1 MIKAASVQFQHQAGN
16 KQYNF
21 EHIEN
26 FCLEASKQAVKI
38 ICFPEMC
45 ITGYWHV
52 NSLSKEDIASLAE
65 PVPDGTYCQKLS
77 ALAKKFNLILGAGLI
92 ESTDNGALYN
102 TYVVCLPDGRI
113 ESHRKLHCFISPY
126 MSSGDSY
133 TVIETALGVNL
144 GVLICY
150 DNNIIENARIT
161 ALKGA
166 NILLAPHQT
175 GGTASRSPYAMGKI
189 DPKLW
194 EERTVNKEAIE
205 EAFKGPKG
213 REWLLRWL
221 PSRAHDNGMFIL
233 FSNGVGLDVD
243 EVRTGNA
250 MIIDCYGRIIAETWA
265 AEDKMVL
272 ADLDLGLLPLCTG
285 RRWLRARRP
294 SLYAPIIETTGE
306 ELEAR
311 EARFSEKPT

>member
-1 MIKAASVQFQHQAGN
+1 MNVATVQFQHQAGN
-16 KQYNF
+16 KAYNF
-21 EHIEN
+21 ARVET
-26 FCLEASKQAVKI
+26 FSRSAAQQGVSI

-52 NSLSKEDIASLAE
+52 HSLNRADIEALAE
-65 PVPDGTYCQKLS
+65 PVPAGTYCQKIS
-77 ALAKKFNLILGAGLI
+77 TLAQELDLIIGVGLI
-92 ESTDNGALYN
+92 ESTESGALYN
-102 TYVVCLPDGRI
+102 TYIVCLPDGRI
-113 ESHRKLHCFISPY
+113 SSHRKLHCFISEH
-126 MSSGDSY
+126 MSSGNAY
-133 TVIETALGVNL
+133 TVIETDLGVKL

-166 NILLAPHQT
+166 DILLAPHQT
-175 GGTASRSPYAMGKI
+175 GGTASRSPHAMGRI

-194 EERTVNKEAIE
+194 QERDTNRAAIE
-205 EAFKGPKG
+205 DAFKGPKG
-213 REWLLRWL
+213 RGWLLRWL
-221 PSRAHDNGMFIL
+221 PSRAHDNGLIIL

-265 AEDKMVL
+265 AEDTMVTAEL
-272 ADLDLGLLPLCTG
+272 ELELLPLCSG

-294 SLYAPIIETTGE
+294 ELYSPLTEHMGY
-306 ELEAR
+306 ELTAHK
-311 EARFSEKPT
+311 ARFSEEPT